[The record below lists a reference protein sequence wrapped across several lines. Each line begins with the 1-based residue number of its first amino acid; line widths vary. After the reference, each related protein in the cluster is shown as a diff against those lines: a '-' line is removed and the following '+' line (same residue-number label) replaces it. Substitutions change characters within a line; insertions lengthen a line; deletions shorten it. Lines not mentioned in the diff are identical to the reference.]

1 MGKVK
6 YLRLHY
12 RIDYGVIELNRSPL
26 PHISETDRAITYK
39 KESIEDMYQKLFS
52 KAIDE
57 YNAKQPRADRKK
69 DITKIMKSLKTRAF
83 REVVVQ
89 FEASDEL
96 ERDTYYNIAQTVLER
111 YLMSFE
117 ERNPRLNIFCAEM
130 YLDGMPRLHIDFVPV
145 CHGHKRGISTA
156 VSFRGALAE
165 QGFYSKDRMAT
176 EQIIWVKQEKY
187 YLTQLWAQEV
197 KKKIC

>member
-69 DITKIMKSLKTRAF
+69 DITKIMKSNTSA
-83 REVVVQ
+83 
-89 FEASDEL
+89 
-96 ERDTYYNIAQTVLER
+96 
-111 YLMSFE
+111 
-117 ERNPRLNIFCAEM
+117 
-130 YLDGMPRLHIDFVPV
+130 
-145 CHGHKRGISTA
+145 
-156 VSFRGALAE
+156 
-165 QGFYSKDRMAT
+165 
-176 EQIIWVKQEKY
+176 IIEPLFQSYAWK
-187 YLTQLWAQEV
+187 
-197 KKKIC
+197 